1 MTFSVKTVAPILRLL
16 QDRAWSVPELVE
28 ETGISKET
36 ARTLFRTLH
45 DEGLI
50 YVQYWDLK
58 GSYWSPSYRWG
69 MNPDAEKIKPAQVRK
84 SRAKPKVTPYDPFYA
99 MCRP

>member
-45 DEGLI
+45 AEGLI
-50 YVQYWDLK
+50 YVQYWTLM

-69 MNPDAEKIKPAQVRK
+69 MNPDAEKVRPKRARKLKP
-84 SRAKPKVTPYDPFYA
+84 SSFDPFYN